1 MFFILDRKKI
11 SSYLISIGTVVTL
24 FSFAMI
30 NQNLNTNQTLQT
42 GVQPEST
49 QNGFNTSNSINFT
62 INEENINTIN

>member
-49 QNGFNTSNSINFT
+49 QNSFNTSNSINFT